1 MRKSLDINKLF
12 EKEFKDY
19 KIKICT
25 FLDSIIISVIKR
37 NLNILFQNIFSLNY
51 LQSFKLFKGK
61 YMIKEI
67 FKFIISLID
76 KNSFQIEENKL
87 KIKFILT
94 SMNN

>member
-1 MRKSLDINKLF
+1 
-12 EKEFKDY
+12 
-19 KIKICT
+19 
-25 FLDSIIISVIKR
+25 
-37 NLNILFQNIFSLNY
+37 
-51 LQSFKLFKGK
+51 
-61 YMIKEI
+61 MIKEI

>member
-1 MRKSLDINKLF
+1 MRKSLDIKLF

-61 YMIKEI
+61 YIIKEI
-67 FKFIISLID
+67 FEFIISLID
-76 KNSFQIEENKL
+76 KNIQIEENKL
-87 KIKFILT
+87 KIKFI
-94 SMNN
+94 

>member
-1 MRKSLDINKLF
+1 MHFFRFYYYFCYKK
-12 EKEFKDY
+12 KFKY
-19 KIKICT
+19 
-25 FLDSIIISVIKR
+25 
-37 NLNILFQNIFSLNY
+37 ILFQNIFSLNY